1 MADADCQQLLDELR
15 ASIRIVNQRARRYRT
30 WHVLLLVSLVGGLLA
45 TALAGE
51 SAMGGK
57 KLPEMALSMT
67 TGGPLSELAPGWR
80 LVCGLVS
87 LLNLLATAATAI
99 ENLFKIS
106 QRRTEASLCV
116 GSLEALR
123 VELATTSHVKE
134 ATLDAVRADY
144 AKLLKQYLTIRSIK
158 K

>member
-1 MADADCQQLLDELR
+1 MTDADCQHLLDELR
-15 ASIRIVNQRARRYRT
+15 ASIRVVNQRARRYRT
-30 WHVLLLVSLVGGLLA
+30 WHALLLLVSLLGGLLA

-57 KLPEMALSMT
+57 KLPGMAVGMT
-67 TGGPLSELAPGWR
+67 IGGPLSDLTLNWR
-80 LVCGLVS
+80 VVYGLVA

-106 QRRTEASLCV
+106 QRRTEAILCV

-123 VELATTSHVKE
+123 VELATTSRVEE
-134 ATLDAVRADY
+134 ATLDEVRADY
-144 AKLLKQYLTIRSIK
+144 AKLLKQYSEYFH
-158 K
+158 